1 MALQIIFGWYLDGP
15 SFPETS
21 DGSKSTLGKLI
32 AGPAALINQLA
43 LRSGLVRPLIP
54 QAVRIANYLAA
65 LREVDNGKQPYS
77 ASFGIDAWST
87 ASYLLVLRDELVAN
101 GWSPDKHS
109 DLGTKVE
116 SLAGAEAVAQNIA
129 GVADLTRAVMSCVE
143 SSRRSFDLSSI
154 ELVTARERL
163 PSSWQKLLEQLA
175 LNGTN
180 INQRAASPAAP
191 RHSDLGKVQRMF
203 NGAESAQLSND
214 GTFTLLEADDEVQAS
229 EALAAYL
236 AADTNKNRE
245 IVLIRGANTALL
257 DEACSVQDLPRIGG
271 EVKSRWRSI
280 PQLLPLAIGNR
291 WNPPDPLIL
300 LEFLSLPLLP
310 IPRDVSYRFAR
321 ALRSEPGFGGAQWH
335 EAWSQALRENKAHHG
350 SEGTEC
356 TIQGN
361 QNHFESELRFWL
373 LPARFDPYEGIPA
386 HELIALSRRIQRWA
400 SQKAHGDTSTTSE
413 MLMELHGLCKCFE
426 ETVKAVALSR
436 VTRAQV
442 NRILDAVYKDGIA
455 APGTSAEAAT
465 WTHVDQPG
473 QVWSE
478 ASTIIWW
485 GCVGN
490 RSERFHFPWT
500 SKEIDALKSAGL
512 ILEHPAA
519 ETLRDADGWRRCLL
533 NTKDAFFMVAPRV
546 SLGEPNRQHP
556 FLTEFFA
563 RFRRI
568 NSLPAPSII
577 RQAHELYESSSLH
590 IAMRNLMRD
599 EIELVALPTARK
611 DWHVQSG
618 IIEPRAEESASSL
631 ELLLGCPMAWTLR
644 YKAQMHPGSVLSVPQ
659 AGELIGHLL
668 HSCIHKLYSEKTDWT
683 PEPAARRI
691 GKLFDEQIGHIAL
704 PLLLPGR
711 MVERT
716 HVKKALCDAIFDFQT
731 MVCNSG
737 FHVLQTE
744 VRQRTSLLGGELVGQ
759 IDLILQ
765 DEKSRQYV
773 VDFKWAKNLKYK
785 RDEMKQGHH
794 LQLAIYAT
802 LQRIGENIVD
812 AGYYM
817 LKQKRLLSATS
828 LLFPSEDVGS
838 PITLEGLWNNAIAT
852 CKTEFEA
859 LSNGVVCARGIESL
873 QSEQDLLPLPLIP
886 APCKFCDYESICGK
900 KSNE

>member
-1 MALQIIFGWYLDGP
+1 MSLQIIFGWYLDGP
-15 SFPETS
+15 SFPETA

-65 LREVDNGKQPYS
+65 LREIDDGKQLYS

-101 GWSPDKHS
+101 GWTPEKHS
-109 DLGTKVE
+109 DLGPKVD
-116 SLAGAEAVAQNIA
+116 SLARAEAVAQNIA
-129 GVADLTRAVMSCVE
+129 GVADLTRAVMSCME
-143 SSRRSFDLSSI
+143 SSRKSCDISSI
-154 ELVTARERL
+154 ELVTERERL
-163 PSSWQKLLEQLA
+163 PSSWQKLLARLA

-180 INQRAASPAAP
+180 INQRAASLAAP
-191 RHSDLGKVQRMF
+191 GHSDLGKVQRMF
-203 NGAESAQLSND
+203 TGAESAQLLND

-291 WNPPDPLIL
+291 WNPADPLIL

-310 IPRDVSYRFAR
+310 VPRDVCYRFAR

-335 EAWSQALRENKAHHG
+335 EAWSEALRENQADHESDG
-350 SEGTEC
+350 NGG

-361 QNHFESELRFWL
+361 QNHFESELRYWL
-373 LPARFDPYEGIPA
+373 LPSRFDPHEGIPA

-400 SQKAHGDTSTTSE
+400 LQKAHGDNTTSE
-413 MLMELHGLCKCFE
+413 MVMELHALCKCFE

-436 VTRAQV
+436 ISRAQV

-455 APGTSAEAAT
+455 APGTSAEAST
-465 WTHVDQPG
+465 WTPVDLPG

-478 ASTIIWW
+478 ASTIVWW

-500 SKEIDALKSAGL
+500 SKEINALKLAGL
-512 ILEHPAA
+512 TLEHPAA
-519 ETLRDADGWRRCLL
+519 ETLRDADGWRHCLL
-533 NTKDAFFMVAPRV
+533 NTKDAFLMVAPRV
-546 SLGEPNRQHP
+546 SLGQPNRRHP

-563 RFRRI
+563 RSRLI

-577 RQAHELYESSSLH
+577 RQAHELYESASLTV
-590 IAMRNLMRD
+590 AMRNLVRD
-599 EIELVALPTARK
+599 EIELVALPVARK
-611 DWHVQSG
+611 DWLVQSG
-618 IIEPRAEESASSL
+618 IIEARAEESASSL

-668 HSCIHKLYSEKTDWT
+668 HSCIHKLYSEKLDWT
-683 PEPAARRI
+683 PELAARRI
-691 GKLFDEQIGHIAL
+691 GQIFDEQICHIAL

-716 HVKKALCDAIFDFQT
+716 HVRKALSDAIFNFQT

-759 IDLILQ
+759 LDLVLQ
-765 DEKSRQYV
+765 DEKSHQYV
-773 VDFKWAKNLKYK
+773 VDFKWARNLKYK
-785 RDEMKQGHH
+785 RDEIKQGRH

-817 LKQKRLLSATS
+817 LKQKRLLSASS

-838 PITLEGLWNNAIAT
+838 PITLEGLWNTAIAT

-859 LSNGVVCARGIESL
+859 LSNGVVCAKGIETL
-873 QSEQDLLPLPLIP
+873 QSEQELLPLPLIS

-900 KSNE
+900 KINE